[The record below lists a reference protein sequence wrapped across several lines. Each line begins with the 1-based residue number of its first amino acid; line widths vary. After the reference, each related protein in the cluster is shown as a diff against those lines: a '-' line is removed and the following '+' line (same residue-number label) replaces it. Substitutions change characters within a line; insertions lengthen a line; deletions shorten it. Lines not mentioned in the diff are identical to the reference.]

1 MGSNSYDKVLEQLK
15 EYCDYYN
22 IPLKHITTIM
32 SDVKVIPMIRGKGF
46 EFIISDV
53 LKTILSKDKW
63 EVSNPN
69 INAQSEIHDVDVY
82 VTRIKDRKQVR
93 IECKLSKKDSFRIN
107 DNNPTIS
114 VKCMRS
120 RTLSD
125 NEMATRMARR
135 YGVDRQQVLAHADNY
150 REGDFDF
157 VVTSLGNAFWDTK
170 EGKYVFAGAAEQL
183 KILAELFPDR
193 FSEKDSADD
202 FKEKTFAFLLF
213 AHSKNLSVKKE
224 NNLKCTRRKCIQSGN
239 SEHCGFIPNYPLIY
253 LNNLSKD
260 KDNWKPIS
268 EIERALDAFLDKRS

>member
-1 MGSNSYDKVLEQLK
+1 MESNQYDKVLEKLK
-15 EYCDYYN
+15 KYCDYYN
-22 IPLKHITTIM
+22 IPSKHIVTIM

-46 EFIISDV
+46 EFIISDM
-53 LKTILSKDKW
+53 LKTILQKDEW

-69 INAQSEIHDVDVY
+69 INAQSEVHDVDVY
-82 VTRIKDRKQVR
+82 VTRIKDKKQVR

-107 DNNPTIS
+107 ENNPNVS

-150 REGDFDF
+150 REEDFDF

-170 EGKYVFAGAAEQL
+170 ESMYVFAGSTEQL

-193 FSEKDSADD
+193 FSKKDSTKD
-202 FKEKTFAFLLF
+202 FKKKTFGFLLF
-213 AHSKNLSVKKE
+213 AHSKDLSVKKE
-224 NNLKCTRRKCIQSGN
+224 NKITCTRRKCIQSGN
-239 SEHCGFIPNYPLIY
+239 SENCGFIPNYPLIY
-253 LNNLSKD
+253 LEDLSKGRSI
-260 KDNWKPIS
+260 WKPIN
-268 EIERALDAFLDKRS
+268 EIEKALNNFLDKRS